1 MDKISISMEEFCRM
15 GELINLPVEQ
25 EAAQES
31 LALAESWLNEGN
43 AFVEMMSD
51 PQFADLA
58 PAALIAFDR

>member
-1 MDKISISMEEFCRM
+1 M